1 MDEELAFPG
10 TDDGRTV
17 AEVDAYIKAENA
29 ANLTTNQQEAT
40 MHLKD
45 LPAISQPLAAGVF
58 AGLTT
63 TPDGQH
69 CAVVLLPNKPNK
81 LLTWQEAGEWA
92 ASVGGVLPTRP
103 VSALLFALLRSDF
116 ETDNKPWYW
125 TSEQSSDRYAWI
137 QTFDGGGSQDG
148 GDESAQLRARAVR
161 LIQLSA

>member
-45 LPAISQPLAAGVF
+45 LPAIGQPLDAGVF
-58 AGLTT
+58 AGITT

-69 CAVVLLPNKPNK
+69 CAVVLLPAKPDQR
-81 LLTWQEAGEWA
+81 LTWQKAGEWA
-92 ASVGGVLPTRP
+92 ASVGGVLPARP
-103 VSALLFALLRSDF
+103 VSALLFALLRADF
-116 ETDNKPWYW
+116 ETDDEPWYW
-125 TSEQSSDRYAWI
+125 TSEQDSYRYAWI
-137 QTFDGGGSQDG
+137 QTFYDGDQGLTAK
-148 GDESAQLRARAVR
+148 SAELRARAVR

>member
-45 LPAISQPLAAGVF
+45 LPAIGQPLDAGVF

-69 CAVVLLPNKPNK
+69 CAVVLLPNKPDQQ
-81 LLTWQEAGEWA
+81 LTWQKAGEWA
-92 ASVGGVLPTRP
+92 ASVGGVLPARP

-116 ETDNKPWYW
+116 ETDDEPWYW
-125 TSEQSSDRYAWI
+125 TSEQYSDRSAWL
-137 QTFDGGGSQDG
+137 QYFDYGGQLINGK
-148 GDESAQLRARAVR
+148 SAELRARAVR
-161 LIQLSA
+161 FIQLSA